1 MELKRPPFF
10 QLQKKSHFDPAEKSI
25 VLRSTM
31 TIDFSY
37 RRNDF
42 KSKLWTLLIPFSN
55 PDLNYIQ
62 PEMTIRVNCGHY
74 LFPFQTLICTK
85 FIPK

>member
-1 MELKRPPFF
+1 MKLKRPPFF

-42 KSKLWTLLIPFSN
+42 KSAL
-55 PDLNYIQ
+55 
-62 PEMTIRVNCGHY
+62 
-74 LFPFQTLICTK
+74 
-85 FIPK
+85 